1 MDQFATQHTRSTAS
15 VRVAYQHLL
24 PFAVHSSPSLPLGFV
39 KWCCND
45 QAYDRLWCAPFEENL
60 GGFASHAFQ
69 QDGRR
74 QGRNWSDAT
83 PWRPVWEL
91 APLAALIPFKDG
103 PVPQLRVYVYGEG
116 DADGVGKLTRS
127 PAFCHYRQWGMDVG
141 FHDFFRTSPIRTFDP
156 EMADFFFVPSYA
168 CCHQVAGIA
177 DFDELDT
184 EHKALVS
191 QLAYFERS
199 RGRDHIFS
207 FHYIDLFPSWRKHI
221 PYSVILTPE
230 TEVGFERSLE
240 DFGPDHGQI
249 PPFNALKDIVVPP
262 FLNMKDILGFETHA
276 KPMRDREYI
285 ATFAGKLWSDI
296 VEAADVRGK
305 VLALSNA
312 PGFKI
317 HAFASIRDMLNPDG
331 MQRLMGNSVF
341 CLVPRGRA
349 AWSVRFFEALWAGC
363 VPVLLSDHY
372 QPSFDQ
378 LFDVTRFVIKWPVSK
393 IDDSLVSYLHSLPLE
408 VAERYAEEGRRV
420 RCWYLYPPPEVSWI
434 GDWPSRTELEEV
446 ERRVCPNLS
455 SSRNAFQAV
464 AEILRRRAVK
474 TRLRPD
480 GFYAADPKQ
489 GYQPV
494 PMDDQLRPI
503 S

>member
-191 QLAYFERS
+191 QLAISSAAEGEITFS
-199 RGRDHIFS
+199 PFTTSTCFLRGGS
-207 FHYIDLFPSWRKHI
+207 TY
-221 PYSVILTPE
+221 
-230 TEVGFERSLE
+230 
-240 DFGPDHGQI
+240 
-249 PPFNALKDIVVPP
+249 
-262 FLNMKDILGFETHA
+262 
-276 KPMRDREYI
+276 
-285 ATFAGKLWSDI
+285 
-296 VEAADVRGK
+296 
-305 VLALSNA
+305 
-312 PGFKI
+312 
-317 HAFASIRDMLNPDG
+317 
-331 MQRLMGNSVF
+331 
-341 CLVPRGRA
+341 
-349 AWSVRFFEALWAGC
+349 
-363 VPVLLSDHY
+363 
-372 QPSFDQ
+372 
-378 LFDVTRFVIKWPVSK
+378 
-393 IDDSLVSYLHSLPLE
+393 
-408 VAERYAEEGRRV
+408 
-420 RCWYLYPPPEVSWI
+420 
-434 GDWPSRTELEEV
+434 RT
-446 ERRVCPNLS
+446 
-455 SSRNAFQAV
+455 A
-464 AEILRRRAVK
+464 
-474 TRLRPD
+474 
-480 GFYAADPKQ
+480 
-489 GYQPV
+489 
-494 PMDDQLRPI
+494 
-503 S
+503 